1 VQREQGKAQKSSLRG
16 CRAAITPK
24 VTKLQ
29 KSFLRERR
37 VSSEATKVVPK
48 GTQSKFQSSKVVP
61 KGMQSQ
67 NTTEIEGEEAQKT
80 FLRECRA

>member
-1 VQREQGKAQKSSLRG
+1 MQSYNVTQ
-16 CRAAITPK
+16 K

-37 VSSEATKVVPK
+37 VSSEATKVVPT
-48 GTQSKFQSSKVVP
+48 GAQGKFRSSKVVP
-61 KGMQSQ
+61 KRMQSQ

-80 FLRECRA
+80 FLRGCRA

>member
-1 VQREQGKAQKSSLRG
+1 MQSYNVTR
-16 CRAAITPK
+16 K

-29 KSFLRERR
+29 KSFQREHI
-37 VSSEATKVVPK
+37 VSSKATKVVPK
-48 GTQSKFQSSKVVP
+48 GAQSKFQSSKVVP

-80 FLRECRA
+80 FLRGCEA